1 MNTGKHASDF
11 GTLAIEDGILML
23 PPNTKLV
30 EMMAFYAPFQKINAD
45 GEPIAIDAA
54 TAGRYEQYSSEGTVS
69 DNACTFGVWK
79 VDCSRI
85 RIAASTGIGNE
96 FIRLTAAGFIPTG
109 SKEPLTAADPILLAT
124 DSKLNAYVYGSW
136 YDKDVV
142 FQVETKAA
150 AAADFKLVFQKT
162 LTAAEFT
169 DGKSYAFNAIGA
181 NDANTYMGS
190 AAVFDNL
197 YSNEAQ
203 AALAKDK
210 WFLMDASV
218 SDYAMIYYALVS
230 VESGEPNRRISI
242 EMPNCVT
249 SVGTSAFRGCAAL
262 TSVSLPFA
270 TSVGIDAFFGCT
282 SLTSVTLTKATS
294 VGDAAFTGCTSLTSV
309 TLTKATAVGANA
321 FNGCAS
327 LTSVTLPLATTVGA
341 NAFSD
346 CASLT
351 SVSLPAATAVGEYA
365 FIGCASL
372 TSVSLPA
379 ATTVGTC
386 AFDGCTVLTA
396 LTFNTPITSWGVGM
410 LDGTIA
416 KKTTLTLA
424 PAQME
429 MEAVLMEAKGV
440 VFVPTAKKFFDGTD
454 KTEFGGETYKA
465 IIAAPV
471 R

>member
-1 MNTGKHASDF
+1 MYRTTATIKTLFVAALTLMSISSCTQDDFGGNAIETPSTAAFKLNIAPLSGFADGGGDTRASGTTASIPDVGKTAWVAGDTILLVIGLQSTTDATEYAAITDATATYTLGTWVMNTGKHASDF

-45 GEPIAIDAA
+45 GELIAIDAA
-54 TAGRYEQYSSEGTVS
+54 TAGRYEQYRSNGTVS

-190 AAVFDNL
+190 AAVFDDL
-197 YSNEAQ
+197 YSNEAK

-218 SDYAMIYYALVS
+218 SDYAKIYDALDAVAS
-230 VESGEPNRRISI
+230 ADANRRISI

-249 SVGTSAFRGCAAL
+249 AVGSEAFR
-262 TSVSLPFA
+262 
-270 TSVGIDAFFGCT
+270 
-282 SLTSVTLTKATS
+282 
-294 VGDAAFTGCTSLTSV
+294 
-309 TLTKATAVGANA
+309 
-321 FNGCAS
+321 
-327 LTSVTLPLATTVGA
+327 
-341 NAFSD
+341 
-346 CASLT
+346 
-351 SVSLPAATAVGEYA
+351 
-365 FIGCASL
+365 GCASL
-372 TSVSLPA
+372 TSVSLPL
-379 ATTVGTC
+379 ATTVGAN

-396 LTFNTPITSWGVGM
+396 LTFNTPITSWGAVMFG
-410 LDGTIA
+410 DGSTSA
-416 KKTTLTLA
+416 KNITLTLA

-429 MEAVLMEAKGV
+429 MGAKGLAY
-440 VFVPTAKKFFDGTD
+440 VPTANKFFDGTV
-454 KTEFGGETYKA
+454 KTQFGLETYKA